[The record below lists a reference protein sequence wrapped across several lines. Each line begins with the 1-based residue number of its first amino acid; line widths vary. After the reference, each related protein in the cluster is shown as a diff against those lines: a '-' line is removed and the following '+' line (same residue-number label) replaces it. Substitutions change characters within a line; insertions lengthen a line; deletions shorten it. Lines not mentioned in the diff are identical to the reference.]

1 MAGQNHTYYGLCKGN
16 QIFSITCI
24 ASAVMHTGYTA
35 TQITWNT
42 DWLNKDVSINM
53 YGRNIGKGMKNLL
66 IRHNDSSS
74 WYDWQSKDFS
84 GSKDQVVSDS
94 IRTINDDGTIN
105 EAAMR
110 TEIKLSLKDSLMRTM
125 IILKI
130 AWDTYRLNND
140 VR

>member
-1 MAGQNHTYYGLCKGN
+1 M
-16 QIFSITCI
+16 
-24 ASAVMHTGYTA
+24 GYAKA
-35 TQITWNT
+35 TKSSVSPVSLRLSCTPGTLPQITWNT

-53 YGRNIGKGMKNLL
+53 YGRDIGKGMKNLL
-66 IRHNDSSS
+66 IRRNDSSS

-94 IRTINDDGTIN
+94 SRTINDDGTIN

-110 TEIKLSLKDSLMRTM
+110 TEIKLPLKDSLMRTRM
-125 IILKI
+125 ILKI
-130 AWDTYRLNND
+130 AWDTDSLNND